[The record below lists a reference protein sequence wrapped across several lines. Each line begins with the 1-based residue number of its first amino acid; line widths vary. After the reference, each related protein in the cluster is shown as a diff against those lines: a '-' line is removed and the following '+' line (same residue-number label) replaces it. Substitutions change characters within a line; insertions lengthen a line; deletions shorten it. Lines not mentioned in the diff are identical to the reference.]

1 MVSRVWSVSMIS
13 RIAMSGLFAGLGWL
27 FVASIG
33 YTHHNFNAYFDVRAR
48 VTVEGVITEVRI
60 ANPHS
65 RITLEIEDEQGDA
78 VAWAIETGA
87 ARSMTERGWNRDT
100 LPVGSRVTVL
110 GFPAFSGRPVMAL
123 IQFTFEDGREVRGN
137 LDRYLRA
144 SEAD

>member
-1 MVSRVWSVSMIS
+1 MSMIS
-13 RIAMSGLFAGLGWL
+13 RTAICGLFAGFGWL

-33 YTHHNFNAYFDVRAR
+33 YAHHNFNAYFDVRER
-48 VTVEGVITEVRI
+48 VTVEGVIAEVRI

-65 RITLEIEDEQGDA
+65 RITLEIEDEQGDV

-87 ARSMTERGWNRDT
+87 AQSMTERGWTRDT
-100 LPVGSRVTVL
+100 LPVGSRVAAL

-144 SEAD
+144 SEVD

>member
-1 MVSRVWSVSMIS
+1 MIS
-13 RIAMSGLFAGLGWL
+13 RIAIYGLFASFGWL

-33 YTHHNFNAYFDVRAR
+33 YTHHNFNTYFDVRER
-48 VTVEGVITEVRI
+48 VTVEGVIAEVRI

-65 RITLEIEDEQGDA
+65 RITLEIEDEQGD
-78 VAWAIETGA
+78 VMVWAIETGA
-87 ARSMTERGWNRDT
+87 AQSMAERGWTRDT
-100 LPVGSRVTVL
+100 LPVGSRVTAL

-144 SEAD
+144 SEVD

>member
-1 MVSRVWSVSMIS
+1 MIS
-13 RIAMSGLFAGLGWL
+13 RMAKCGLFAGFGWS

-48 VTVEGVITEVRI
+48 VTIEGVITEVRI

-65 RITLEIEDEQGDA
+65 RITLEIEDEQGDV

-87 ARSMTERGWNRDT
+87 AQSMTQRGWMRDT
-100 LPVGSRVTVL
+100 LPVGSRVTAL

-123 IQFTFEDGREVRGN
+123 IQFTFENGREVRGN

-144 SEAD
+144 SEVD